1 MKNEQ
6 NSLWNSLDLRRTPNK
21 ERSYWEI
28 LTIPL
33 IATVAVGIILLAL
46 LLHVFDYGGITRS
59 TVKREPLEV
68 ELADEVKL
76 AADVELGDEDGLV
89 DAIEYFRNKTGVAP
103 YVVIHDGD
111 IDIDTNFEEKCTPDQ
126 MMIACNTS
134 TGKIYYKVGGGAAKV
149 LDGEALIIFDE
160 YIEYYADIADS
171 ADENLEYAMRATAR
185 RIMDV
190 TTVINGVRYQFFVG
204 IAVAVIIEL
213 IFIIK
218 MVVGIKQ
225 KRAG

>member
-68 ELADEVKL
+68 ELADEVKHSGIGGRVAAGG
-76 AADVELGDEDGLV
+76 AADGALV
-89 DAIEYFRNKTGVAP
+89 DADDFVQLLHAFHGGKLACTGL
-103 YVVIHDGD
+103 
-111 IDIDTNFEEKCTPDQ
+111 
-126 MMIACNTS
+126 
-134 TGKIYYKVGGGAAKV
+134 GAV
-149 LDGEALIIFDE
+149 
-160 YIEYYADIADS
+160 
-171 ADENLEYAMRATAR
+171 
-185 RIMDV
+185 
-190 TTVINGVRYQFFVG
+190 
-204 IAVAVIIEL
+204 
-213 IFIIK
+213 
-218 MVVGIKQ
+218 
-225 KRAG
+225 